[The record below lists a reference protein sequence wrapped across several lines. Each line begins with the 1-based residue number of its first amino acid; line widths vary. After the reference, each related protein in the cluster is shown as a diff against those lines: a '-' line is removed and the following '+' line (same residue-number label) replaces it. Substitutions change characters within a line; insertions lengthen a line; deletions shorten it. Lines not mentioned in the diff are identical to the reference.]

1 MDSQVDRRSWVRVAL
16 AVFAVGWGANQFAPL
31 LHLYR
36 AELGLSQSSVTAIF
50 SVYIVGLLPTLLVAG
65 RWSDRN
71 GRRVLMRPV
80 LVLSL
85 LATLFM
91 LLGPQD
97 SLWLYLGRFLAG
109 LASGA
114 ALPFGAAESSGSWVV
129 APTRAAWPSIFPV
142 SVSF

>member
-1 MDSQVDRRSWVRVAL
+1 MTSAPSDRAWWRAAL

-31 LHLYR
+31 LLLYR
-36 AELGLSQSSVTAIF
+36 EEQGLGQTEVTAMF

-65 RWSDRN
+65 RWSDAH

-85 LATLFM
+85 VATVLM

-97 SLWLYLGRFLAG
+97 PLWLYLGRFLAG
-109 LASGA
+109 LAS
-114 ALPFGAAESSGSWVV
+114 
-129 APTRAAWPSIFPV
+129 
-142 SVSF
+142 